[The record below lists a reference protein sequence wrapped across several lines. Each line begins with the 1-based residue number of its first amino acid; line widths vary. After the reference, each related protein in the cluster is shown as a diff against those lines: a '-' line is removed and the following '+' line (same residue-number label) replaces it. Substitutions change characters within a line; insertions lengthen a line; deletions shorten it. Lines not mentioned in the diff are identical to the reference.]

1 MQQLYI
7 NCTYMLLI
15 NPPII
20 VLGASLMLTLS
31 QQSKKVLIKW
41 LLVDHKVSC
50 NDDHEVGT
58 FLTWLGYLT

>member
-20 VLGASLMLTLS
+20 VLAVSLMLTLS
-31 QQSKKVLIKW
+31 QQNKNVVTKW
-41 LLVDHKVSC
+41 LLVGHLS
-50 NDDHEVGT
+50 
-58 FLTWLGYLT
+58 